1 MIHTLR
7 HTFTKYFEPLL
18 NGSKSLFPFHSY
30 ILSNF
35 INETIKMVTTSVEA
49 NFNKETYHKALNQY

>member
-1 MIHTLR
+1 MIHTSR
-7 HTFTKYFEPLL
+7 HTFTKHLEPYL

-35 INETIKMVTTSVEA
+35 INETIKMVTASVETHL
-49 NFNKETYHKALNQY
+49 NKETYHKALNQY